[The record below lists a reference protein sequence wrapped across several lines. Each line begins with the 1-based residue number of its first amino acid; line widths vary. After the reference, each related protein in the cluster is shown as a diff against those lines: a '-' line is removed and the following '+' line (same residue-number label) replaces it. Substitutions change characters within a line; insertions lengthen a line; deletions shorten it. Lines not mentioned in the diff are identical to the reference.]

1 MTTFQ
6 FFKTAL
12 DDYKVGAFVPSS
24 KYIIK
29 RILKLLPRD
38 AQYIVEYGAGDG
50 VITKELLRYLPANGK
65 LVAVELNADFV
76 ASLRAIQDDR
86 LVVIHNDIVSVSRNF
101 SQLNMP
107 RIDAVISGIPFTF
120 FKSEER
126 QHIVESTYRILGSN
140 GVFLVYQV
148 SPLMLPYLKRVFQN
162 DVGVDI
168 ELRNFPP
175 YFIMKAWKP
184 FNHFK
189 I

>member
-29 RILKLLPRD
+29 RIIQLLPKD
-38 AQYIVEYGAGDG
+38 TQYLVEYGAGDG
-50 VITKELLRYLPANGK
+50 VITKELLRHLPSNGK
-65 LVAVELNADFV
+65 LVAVELNGYFA

-86 LVVIHNDIVSVSRNF
+86 LIVIHNDVVSVSRNF
-101 SQLNMP
+101 SQLSMP

-126 QHIVESTYRILGSN
+126 RHIVENTYRALGEG

-148 SPLMLPYLKRVFQN
+148 SPLMLPYLKKVFRN
-162 DVGVDI
+162 DVGMDI

-175 YFIMKAWKP
+175 YFIMKAEK
-184 FNHFK
+184 
-189 I
+189 